1 MRALVIAATGMNAQS
16 RNLDVIAHNISNI
29 NTTGFKRAR
38 AEFTDLI
45 YETERARGSAAS
57 AGGAVVPEG
66 THFGMGV
73 RTAAVRAV
81 HLQGQIAETGNRL
94 DIALNG
100 PGWFPVEGADGSTLY
115 QRSGAFNLD
124 AQGRIVNLD
133 GLRLQ
138 PTITV
143 PWDATELAISPSG
156 LVSVR
161 VPGQAEPQELGRIA
175 LATFVNDVGLTPLG
189 SNLFAPSAASG
200 EAQTGVPGEA
210 GFATLRQ
217 GFLEASNV
225 QAVKEITAL
234 IAAQRGYE
242 MNSKVIQAADD
253 MASVVSRNMR

>member
-1 MRALVIAATGMNAQS
+1 MRALAIAATGMNAQAK
-16 RNLDVIAHNISNI
+16 NLDVIAHNISNI

-45 YETERARGSAAS
+45 YATERARGTTETAN
-57 AGGAVVPEG
+57 GAVVPEG

-81 HLQGQIAETGNRL
+81 HVQGQIAETGNRL
-94 DIALNG
+94 DLALNG
-100 PGWFPVEGADGSTLY
+100 PGWFQIEAADGTTVY
-115 QRSGAFNLD
+115 QRSGAFNTN
-124 AQGRIVNLD
+124 AEGQIVTLD

-138 PTITV
+138 PGLTV
-143 PWDATELAISPSG
+143 PRDATDLSISPAG

-161 VPGQAEPQELGRIA
+161 LPGRAEPQEIGQIA

-189 SNLFAPSAASG
+189 SNLFAQSAASG
-200 EAQTGVPGEA
+200 EPQTGIA
-210 GFATLRQ
+210 GDQGYGTLRQ
-217 GFLEASNV
+217 GFLESSNV

>member
-1 MRALVIAATGMNAQS
+1 MRALAIAATGMNAQAK
-16 RNLDVIAHNISNI
+16 NLDVIAHNIANI

-45 YETERARGSAAS
+45 YQTERLKGSTAS
-57 AGGAVVPEG
+57 AGGAVIPEG

-81 HLQGQIAETGNRL
+81 HVQGQVAATGNRL
-94 DIALNG
+94 DVALAG
-100 PGWFPVEGADGSTLY
+100 PGWFQIEAADGSTAY

-124 AQGRIVNLD
+124 AEGRIVTLD
-133 GLRLQ
+133 GLQLQ
-138 PTITV
+138 PAITV
-143 PWDATELAISPSG
+143 PRDATDLTISDTG
-156 LVSVR
+156 LVSAR
-161 VPGQAEPQELGRIA
+161 IPGQAEPQELGQIA
-175 LATFVNDVGLTPLG
+175 IATFVNDVGLTPLG
-189 SNLFAPSAASG
+189 SNLFAQSAASG
-200 EAQTGVPGEA
+200 EPQVGVPGDA

-217 GFLEASNV
+217 GFLESSNV
-225 QAVKEITAL
+225 EAVKEITAL